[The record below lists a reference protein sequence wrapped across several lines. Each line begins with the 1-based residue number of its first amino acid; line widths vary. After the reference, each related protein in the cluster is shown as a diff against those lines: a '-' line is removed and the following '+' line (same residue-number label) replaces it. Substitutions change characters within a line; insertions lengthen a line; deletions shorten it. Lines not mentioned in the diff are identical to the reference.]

1 MKVFYKYSTSI
12 FNCQPTTC
20 SKYRLLIMKY
30 ITYIQTIVLIALVI
44 NNGVKAQAQNKPAKV
59 PGSIVA
65 YSAAAEKKF
74 IGSPSIA
81 ILGNGDFVASHDQ
94 FGPGSTEHVRAVSR
108 IYRSTTKGKK
118 WEQIAELNGAFWSK
132 LFVHKN
138 VLYFMGTDKHHGNTV
153 IRKSIDGGYTWTEPK
168 DKGSGLI
175 LAGEFHCAPM
185 PVIEAKG
192 RLWRTMES
200 AYGPIREW
208 GKRYGAMMLSIPVDA
223 DLLNADNWT
232 STAPLLYD
240 PTYLAGNFKGWLE
253 GNAVLSPQRD
263 ILDILRVDDQ
273 TSLDEKAAIVRIS
286 EDGKTAKFDPASGF
300 IKFPGGSKKFTIRF
314 DSLSKRYWTLSNII
328 PKALKELNKGKNPAS
343 LRNNLV
349 LMSSS
354 DLNNWQP
361 HEIILSHPDPDKHA
375 FQYIDWL
382 FEGNNIIFLSRTAF
396 DDAAGGAERGH
407 DANFLTFH
415 RIKNFRKKAAKTY
428 E

>member
-1 MKVFYKYSTSI
+1 MYIKLI
-12 FNCQPTTC
+12 
-20 SKYRLLIMKY
+20 LLFS
-30 ITYIQTIVLIALVI
+30 LVI
-44 NNGVKAQAQNKPAKV
+44 NTAVKAQIGVEKV

-65 YSAAAEKKF
+65 YSPAADKKY

-81 ILGNGDFVASHDQ
+81 VLPNGDFVASHDL

-108 IYRSTTKGKK
+108 VYISSNKGKK
-118 WEQIAELNGAFWSK
+118 WKQIAEINGAFWSK

-138 VLYFMGTDKHHGNTV
+138 ALYFMGTDKHHGNTL
-153 IRKSIDGGYTWTEPK
+153 IRKSLDGGFTWTEPT
-168 DKGSGLI
+168 DKTNGLI
-175 LAGEFHCAPM
+175 LTGEFHCAPM

-240 PTYLAGNFKGWLE
+240 STYLAGNFTGWLE
-253 GNAVLSPQRD
+253 GNAVLSPHGD
-263 ILDILRVDDQ
+263 ILDMLRVDDSK
-273 TSLDEKAAIVRIS
+273 SLDEKAAIVHIS
-286 EDGKTAKFDPASGF
+286 ADGKTGSFDPSTGF
-300 IKFPGGSKKFTIRF
+300 IKFPGGSKKFTIRY

-328 PKALKELNKGKNPAS
+328 PEALKKSSQGKNPAS
-343 LRNNLV
+343 LRNNLA

-354 DLNNWQP
+354 DLTNWQP
-361 HEIILSHPDPDKHA
+361 HEIILSHPDPTKHA

-382 FEGNNIIFLSRTAF
+382 FEGNNIIFLSRTAY
-396 DDAAGGAERGH
+396 DDAAGGAVRSH

-415 RIKNFRKKAAKTY
+415 RIKNFRKKAAKMY